1 MSAPLASNQ
10 PRFPIVSRSEPEAS
24 GDRVQRAAHLRSRI
38 AHFPRSAPKASGD
51 RAQRA
56 AHLRGTIPP
65 FPRSEPKASGDLHK
79 AGFTLIEIMAVVLII
94 GLLTAVVGT
103 AIFGQIDR
111 ARVTTAKT
119 QMKQIEAALDF
130 YRMDNGRYP
139 TTEQGLDALV
149 HEPSTEPVP
158 REYRPEGYL
167 QGGKVPRDPWGAP
180 YEYQAPGQRN
190 TYGFDIWSFGADGQP
205 GGKGVDA
212 DVGNWAEDSAP

>member
-1 MSAPLASNQ
+1 
-10 PRFPIVSRSEPEAS
+10 
-24 GDRVQRAAHLRSRI
+24 
-38 AHFPRSAPKASGD
+38 
-51 RAQRA
+51 
-56 AHLRGTIPP
+56 
-65 FPRSEPKASGDLHK
+65 
-79 AGFTLIEIMAVVLII
+79 MAVVLII

-180 YEYQAPGQRN
+180 YEYQAPASA
-190 TYGFDIWSFGADGQP
+190 TPTASTSGA
-205 GGKGVDA
+205 
-212 DVGNWAEDSAP
+212 SAPTASPAARASTPMSATGPRTRSLRRVPASARNARRNLEASTPFPA